1 MVGKHVVM
9 CVYVLPLSL
18 TILTVVYHNSSLSV
32 YASVD
37 PLLLVMS
44 VISLVFYQLV
54 MC

>member
-1 MVGKHVVM
+1 M

-18 TILTVVYHNSSLSV
+18 TILTVVYHNSSLSL
-32 YASVD
+32 YASGA
-37 PLLLVMS
+37 LLVMS